1 MCCAPKLRLFNASH
15 VGGSLTRPRPILF
28 PVSLTMTLTHIVVLA
43 LIQGITEFLPVSSS
57 AHLIFPSQLL
67 GWPDQGLAFD
77 VAVHLGTLFA
87 VIVYYYRDLV
97 QIAGHTM
104 ASIVTRRNT
113 PQSRLGWFIV
123 LATIPA
129 GLAGVLLE
137 GYVST
142 IARSIHVIAYTTIG
156 FGLLLGLASYLNRKM
171 NWNTMVNM
179 SQGRPDSLRRMTLG
193 QALVIGFAQAIA
205 LIPGTSRSGITLT
218 AGLFLGL
225 RPEAAARFSFLLSI
239 PVIVASALLEGYKL
253 ATNET
258 AGANPVEMLIGI
270 SIAFVTALIV
280 ISMFMRYISKSGMA
294 IFVIYRVLLGAALLY
309 IVS

>member
-1 MCCAPKLRLFNASH
+1 MP
-15 VGGSLTRPRPILF
+15 
-28 PVSLTMTLTHIVVLA
+28 LTHIVVLA

-57 AHLIFPSQLL
+57 AHLIFPSQIL
-67 GWPDQGLAFD
+67 GWQDQGLAFD
-77 VAVHLGTLFA
+77 VAVHLGTLLA

-97 QIAGHTM
+97 QIAGHTLL
-104 ASIVTRRNT
+104 SIVKRSNT
-113 PQSRLGWFIV
+113 PQSRLGWYIV

-129 GLAGVLLE
+129 GLAGLVLE
-137 GYVST
+137 GYIST

-171 NWNTMVNM
+171 NWNTVVNVP
-179 SQGRPDSLRRMTLG
+179 QGRPDSLRRMTLVQAIIIG
-193 QALVIGFAQAIA
+193 LAQALA

-239 PVIVASALLEGYKL
+239 PIIIASALLEGYKL
-253 ATNET
+253 IVYEPQ
-258 AGANPVEMLIGI
+258 GANPIEMLIGI
-270 SIAFVTALIV
+270 TISFITALIV

-294 IFVIYRVLLGAALLY
+294 LFVIYRLLLGAVLLY
-309 IVS
+309 LIS